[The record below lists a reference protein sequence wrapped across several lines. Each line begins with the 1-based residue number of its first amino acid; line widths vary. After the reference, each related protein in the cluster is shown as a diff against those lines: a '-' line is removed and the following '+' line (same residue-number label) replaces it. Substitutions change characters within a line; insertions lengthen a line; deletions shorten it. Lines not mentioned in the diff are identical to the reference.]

1 MAQALGLGKRKG
13 PGWYNTSITQK
24 CQAEGADGN
33 IGDAIAIELKGKTL
47 CVLKGKTLVI
57 VSSQAPFE
65 KIRALQ
71 ADVLRDFGA

>member
-1 MAQALGLGKRKG
+1 MGLDKRKG
-13 PGWYNTSITQK
+13 PRLVNTSITQK
-24 CQAEGADGN
+24 CQFDGAEGN